1 MEEVDGNHVVFISGR
16 WILDDLEVTGWN
28 MLEPMEPEKSQTPCF
43 YILSALMV
51 FNILGWNDLGTQNLR
66 RWDPGIPPPEDA

>member
-28 MLEPMEPEKSQTPCF
+28 MLEPMEPEKISNAMFLHFVCF
-43 YILSALMV
+43 NGV
-51 FNILGWNDLGTQNLR
+51 
-66 RWDPGIPPPEDA
+66 